1 LGPDLVSLGR
11 QGARLVDKI
20 IRGQRPADIPVEQP
34 AQYSMAVNLKTA
46 KSLGLHV
53 PPSMVAGA
61 DVVIE

>member
-1 LGPDLVSLGR
+1 
-11 QGARLVDKI
+11 LVDKI